1 VVIPSTFLIHVEI
14 AQLDAGHTNKS
25 FLPVFSKVFPDSR
38 RAQFNDKP
46 AGDFV
51 LRCSDMC
58 ACRLVFCSSKVLESG
73 RMEFHSVLVGVRRI
87 ENPTYGPRNRLV
99 VKRVLLIVDG

>member
-1 VVIPSTFLIHVEI
+1 MI
-14 AQLDAGHTNKS
+14 ASPLGQMAQGAVNLACE
-25 FLPVFSKVFPDSR
+25 PAFSQRVWIKARHD
-38 RAQFNDKP
+38 QFNDKP

-51 LRCSDMC
+51 LRCSDMS
-58 ACRLVFCSSKVLESG
+58 ACRLVLCSSKVLESG